1 MDPSLPPVAFQGARL
16 FILKMNQRLEQL
28 YLLGVLRVK
37 LQANA
42 DGLPSFV
49 AMPDSPLDFSVP
61 TDYDRKDLS
70 AELQRLFTAG
80 AEDIATKAM
89 EQFHFVSLQ
98 ISADI
103 NAMHDFLVKSTT
115 SVTARELAVAGHT
128 LTRYHKTM
136 ARIIRDDSPIP
147 VGENS
152 PKLINDFCNE
162 MVKAGFETQRAYALG
177 FVARAAEHV
186 EQFLE
191 WQLNGDLLV
200 SMKQAMFGFV
210 GPSGDEEVRSE
221 QEAN

>member
-1 MDPSLPPVAFQGARL
+1 MDTSPPPVAFQGPRL

-49 AMPDSPLDFSVP
+49 AMPDRPLDFS
-61 TDYDRKDLS
+61 KDLS
-70 AELQRLFTAG
+70 EKLQSLFTAG
-80 AEDIATKAM
+80 AEDIATKALD
-89 EQFHFVSLQ
+89 QFHFVSLQ

-136 ARIIRDDSPIP
+136 ARIIRYDSPIA
-147 VGENS
+147 VGESS

-162 MVKAGFETQRAYALG
+162 MVRAGFETQRAYALG

-186 EQFLE
+186 EKFLE
-191 WQLNGDLLV
+191 WQLNADLLM

-210 GPSGDEEVRSE
+210 GPSGDEEVRPE